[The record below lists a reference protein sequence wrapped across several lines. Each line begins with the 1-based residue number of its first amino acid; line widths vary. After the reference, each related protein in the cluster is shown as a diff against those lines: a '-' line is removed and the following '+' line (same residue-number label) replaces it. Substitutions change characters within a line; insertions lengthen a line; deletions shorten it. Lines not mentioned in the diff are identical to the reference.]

1 MFRKQCLFLIVLS
14 LLFTCAFDLIF
25 DPVSEPD
32 PVIPLE
38 QTPGSDEPLNNQGL
52 SDITGNTQNS
62 GEGDD
67 PDQTNQNLPV
77 TDPYTDPYID
87 PALSNPLNNEE
98 GVAEPTAVPTEEPQQ
113 PTWEGID
120 EDQLYAL
127 MSLYN
132 QMTNTGKIYS
142 GWFYEGDYAPCGWN
156 GVSCENGRVISLSFG
171 NAGFFTTFPESILSF
186 RDLKELHLV
195 DTLVRGPL
203 PETLFADLPKLEK
216 LELTGNYFTGE
227 IPALPEAFEVYP
239 VLAEITIS
247 DNLEDD
253 RKTQLLYRPEYA
265 DIVGLSL
272 DPYAYPETDL
282 NPGLDGNL
290 PEDWNRLPMLSKID
304 LSGNTLTGSVPDYF
318 AQLPLSALDLDNNG
332 DGLSISTALYNYLL
346 SLGNPD
352 ISMDGIVVP
361 QAEEPA
367 PVEEPTATP
376 EAVLPLDE
384 PQQPQQDGYE
394 QPQEQ
399 LRGVPVQPDQ
409 QMFMPVPTEIPT
421 EVPTEVPVVI
431 VPTEVPTQVPPT
443 EVPTQVPPTEVP
455 VIPTAVPT
463 QVPPTPQT
471 IIIVV
476 TATPVPQYYTATP
489 QPYYYSNQQPYQ
501 PYYYPTATPYTYQQP
516 YYVYPTATPYTYY
529 NPNWVYPTATSAYTY
544 TYPQY
549 VQNQSPTQ
557 VPTLAPTQDQA
568 ALLGFTYKLEAMSE
582 NNIPMT
588 WRYTGM
594 TDYSINYLDAN
605 GNIYPGFAMEWTAA
619 SELCNASACNA
630 SVSVPDELL
639 SQGKFSLQLRTR
651 DAAGRTY
658 VSEPVEMEVAS
669 AQTAP
674 TPTPE
679 PEQPKSFLAGFFEW
693 LFGPLIRLFKGK

>member
-14 LLFTCAFDLIF
+14 LLFTCAFDVIV
-25 DPVSEPD
+25 DPVSENN
-32 PVIPLE
+32 PVVPSE
-38 QTPGSDEPLNNQGL
+38 QIPGSDETLNSQGF
-52 SDITGNTQNS
+52 SDVTEITQNF
-62 GEGDD
+62 GEGEN
-67 PDQTNQNLPV
+67 PIQTDQTLPGSEQTVDPASSLPV
-77 TDPYTDPYID
+77 SYEE
-87 PALSNPLNNEE
+87 PL
-98 GVAEPTAVPTEEPQQ
+98 AEPTLPPTEEPQQ

-132 QMTNTGKIYS
+132 QMTNTGKTYS
-142 GWFYEGDYAPCGWN
+142 GWFYEGDYAPCSWN
-156 GVSCENGRVISLSFG
+156 GISCENGRVTGLSFEK
-171 NAGFFTTFPESILSF
+171 AGYFTTFPESILSF

-195 DTLVRGPL
+195 DTLVRGTL

-216 LELTGNYFTGE
+216 LELKGNYFTGE
-227 IPALPEAFEVYP
+227 IPALPNAFEVYP
-239 VLAEITIS
+239 VLSEITLS
-247 DNLEDD
+247 DNIEDD
-253 RKTQLLYRPEYA
+253 RKTQLLYLPEYA
-265 DIVGLSL
+265 DIVGFSL

-282 NPGLDGNL
+282 TPGVDGSL
-290 PEDWNRLPMLSKID
+290 PEDWNRLPMLAKID
-304 LSGNTLTGSVPDYF
+304 LSGNALTGSVSDSF
-318 AQLPLSALDLDNNG
+318 AQLPLSALDLRDNGVGFNISAELYAYF
-332 DGLSISTALYNYLL
+332 LSF
-346 SLGNPD
+346 GNPD
-352 ISMDGIVVP
+352 INLEGLILP
-361 QAEEPA
+361 QEEEPV
-367 PVEEPTATP
+367 PVEEPTATL
-376 EAVLPLDE
+376 EAVLPWDDSQQSQQNENE
-384 PQQPQQDGYE
+384 PLPE
-394 QPQEQ
+394 QS
-399 LRGVPVQPDQ
+399 RDVPVEPDQ
-409 QMFMPVPTEIPT
+409 QVILSIPAEVPT
-421 EVPTEVPVVI
+421 EVPTEVPVVVI
-431 VPTEVPTQVPPT
+431 PTEVPTQVPPT
-443 EVPTQVPPTEVP
+443 DVPTQVPPTEVP

-529 NPNWVYPTATSAYTY
+529 NPNWVYPTSTSAYTY
-544 TYPQY
+544 SYPQY

-557 VPTLAPTQDQA
+557 VPTLAPTQDQG

-639 SQGKFSLQLRTR
+639 KQGKFSLQLRTR

-658 VSEPVEMEVAS
+658 VSEPVEMEVTT

-674 TPTPE
+674 TPIPE